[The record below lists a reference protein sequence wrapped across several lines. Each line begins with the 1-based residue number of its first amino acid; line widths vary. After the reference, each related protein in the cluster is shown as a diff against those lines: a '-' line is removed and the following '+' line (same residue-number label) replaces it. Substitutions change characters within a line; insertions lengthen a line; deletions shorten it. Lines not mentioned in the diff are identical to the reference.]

1 MEKTLPIAQYR
12 QPHELRA
19 RSWSRAIISVSLLCL
34 AVGGWFY
41 NPQAFSS
48 RSFEIAL
55 KHHSKPEP
63 KCHQPSALHPP
74 DNDGLNAMYNFLSTP
89 TFENASILRLSGAV
103 QVRTESFD
111 DLGAIGD
118 DKRWDVFYGFHDYLK
133 ATFPHLHEELKV
145 EKVNT
150 HGLLYTWLGSDE
162 TLKPLVLMAHQD
174 VVPVE
179 EQTVDS
185 WTFPPWSG
193 HFDGKYIWGRGASD
207 CKNSLIG
214 MMETVELLLDA
225 GFQPKRTIV
234 LSFGF
239 DEECSGYQG
248 AGHLGPFLLARYGE
262 NGVAA
267 VVDEGEGYTEA
278 FGRGFA
284 VPGVAEKGYVDV
296 EVVVRTKGGHSSIPP
311 DHTSIGI
318 LSELITSIESQQYRT
333 FLDDANPFLEFL
345 TCSAT
350 HAPEFP
356 KKLRKLLK
364 ERKTP
369 KKCKAQPDHLAIEA
383 AKISKAAKY
392 LMQTSQAVDVIG
404 GGVKVNALPETAKAI
419 VNHRINIGEHPE
431 TVFHHLAHLA
441 RPIAKKYNLTLHA
454 FDNHTE
460 AYNSISLSSNK
471 PLRVAPVTP
480 TNIDVNTPYKVLAG
494 TVRATFGEDVIVTPF
509 YMTGNTDTRHVWPL
523 TRHIFRFG
531 PGYVKEAEFGLGNI
545 HTVDEHIA
553 VTNHFKLVKFYTL
566 FIRNMDNADLDSA

>member
-1 MEKTLPIAQYR
+1 MEKKLPLVQNQ
-12 QPHELRA
+12 QPRGPGHRVWLRA
-19 RSWSRAIISVSLLCL
+19 LIATVILCL
-34 AVGGWFY
+34 AIGGWFHS
-41 NPQAFSS
+41 PQTPLAFSS
-48 RSFEIAL
+48 DIA
-55 KHHSKPEP
+55 SNRAKPESR
-63 KCHQPSALHPP
+63 CLQPSALYPSGGEWL
-74 DNDGLNAMYNFLSTP
+74 DYMYEFISTP
-89 TFENASILRLSGAV
+89 TFENASVLRLSGAV

-111 DLGAIGD
+111 DLGEIGQ
-118 DKRWDVFYGFHDYLK
+118 DKRWDVFYGFHNYLR
-133 ATFPHLHEELKV
+133 AAFPHIHEELKV

-150 HGLLYTWLGSDE
+150 HGLLYTWPGSDE
-162 TLKPLVLMAHQD
+162 KLKPLVLMAHQD

-179 EQTVDS
+179 EKTVDS

-193 HFDGKYIWGRGASD
+193 HFDGKSIWGRGSSD

-214 MMETVELLLDA
+214 MMETVELLLQA
-225 GFQPKRTIV
+225 GFKPKRTIV

-248 AGHLGPFLLARYGE
+248 AGHLGPHLLERYGHD
-262 NGVAA
+262 GVAA
-267 VVDEGEGYTEA
+267 VVDEGEGYLEA

-296 EVVVRTKGGHSSIPP
+296 EIVVRTRGGHSSIPP

-318 LSELITSIESQQYRT
+318 LSELITSIEAQQYKT

-345 TCSAT
+345 SCGAE

-356 KKLRKLLK
+356 KKLKKLLK
-364 ERKTP
+364 ERNRP
-369 KKCKAQPDHLAIEA
+369 KKCKAQPDHLALEA

-419 VNHRINIGEHPE
+419 VNHRINIGEQPE
-431 TVFHHLAHLA
+431 TVFHHLTHLA

-454 FDNHTE
+454 FDDQSE
-460 AYNSISLSSNK
+460 AYNSISLSSNQ

-480 TNIDVNTPYKVLAG
+480 TNTDVNTPFKVLAG

-523 TRHIFRFG
+523 TKHIFRFG
-531 PGYVKEAEFGLGNI
+531 PGYIKEDDFGLGNI
-545 HTVDEHIA
+545 HTVDEHISI
-553 VTNHFKLVKFYTL
+553 TNHLKLVKFYTL
-566 FIRNMDNADLDSA
+566 FIRNMDEADLDSHV